1 MCRPLGARGA
11 VGARGASSLFSET
24 ALNFLLRLLFIQN
37 LRSQKK
43 ATRTEE
49 GRGCLQHNSLSV
61 SSFCRLPFQDVSTW
75 NQGPT
80 SWLERTEPAWRGS
93 LSAADGRTR
102 DGP

>member
-1 MCRPLGARGA
+1 M
-11 VGARGASSLFSET
+11 
-24 ALNFLLRLLFIQN
+24 NFLLRPLFIQN

-49 GRGCLQHNSLSV
+49 GRGCLGHNLLSV
-61 SSFCRLPFQDVSTW
+61 SFFCRLPFQDLSTW

-80 SWLERTEPAWRGS
+80 SCLESMEPAWRGS
-93 LSAADGRTR
+93 LRAADGRTR